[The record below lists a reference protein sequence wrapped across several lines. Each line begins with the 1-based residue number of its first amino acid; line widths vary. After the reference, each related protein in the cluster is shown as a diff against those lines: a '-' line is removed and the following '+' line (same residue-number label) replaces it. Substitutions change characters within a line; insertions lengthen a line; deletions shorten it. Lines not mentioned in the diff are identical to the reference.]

1 MRNRGY
7 AGIVAVAIAALV
19 PAAASAESGLYIGAG
34 LGSAGVAEEF
44 EGFDFDD
51 DVAAYR
57 FLAGL
62 NLGGRFGI
70 EAGYQ
75 NFGNFEES
83 FDIGGFP
90 SRARLTAEG
99 WTLGGTLSL
108 PLTDFF
114 SVFGRGGL
122 FLWEADIE
130 LDGIRAAVEDDSNP
144 YYGAG
149 AKVGVTRNLSLTGD
163 WTRYELD
170 SVDTDVFSV
179 GFEYRFG
186 N

>member
-1 MRNRGY
+1 MRKQGY
-7 AGIVAVAIAALV
+7 AGMVIVALAGGLPAIAG
-19 PAAASAESGLYIGAG
+19 AESGLYLGAG

-44 EGFDFDD
+44 AGFDFDD

-62 NLGGRFGI
+62 GFGDSVGI

-75 NFGNFEES
+75 DFGDFEDS
-83 FDIGGFP
+83 VDIGGFP
-90 SRARLTAEG
+90 RRARLSAAG
-99 WTLGGTLSL
+99 WTLGGTLSV
-108 PLTDFF
+108 PLTDYV
-114 SVFGRGGL
+114 SLFGRGGV

-130 LDGIRAAVEDDSNP
+130 LDGLRAAVDDDSNP

-170 SVDTDVFSV
+170 SVDTDVFSI

-186 N
+186 R